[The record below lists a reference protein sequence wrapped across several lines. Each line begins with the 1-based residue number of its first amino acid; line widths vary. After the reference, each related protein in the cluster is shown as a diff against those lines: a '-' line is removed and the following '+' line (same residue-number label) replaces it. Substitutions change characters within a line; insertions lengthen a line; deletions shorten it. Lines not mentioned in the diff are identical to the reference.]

1 MEKLSRDE
9 LYRELLEVLEKFF
22 EVDPST
28 VKPETKLFEDLD
40 LDSIDAVDMVVQ
52 MQKKTG
58 RRFQP
63 DDFRQVKTVSDVL
76 DVLERLQKDAPTED
90 AR

>member
-1 MEKLSRDE
+1 MSRDE

-52 MQKKTG
+52 MQKKTR

-76 DVLERLQKDAPTED
+76 DVLERLQKDAPAED

>member
-52 MQKKTG
+52 MQKKTR

-76 DVLERLQKDAPTED
+76 DVLERLQKDAPAED

>member
-76 DVLERLQKDAPTED
+76 DVLERLQKDAPAED